1 MCNCWG
7 KSRLCCN
14 GGRPAP
20 CRCTAASATPAAQ
33 GTFEHIYRHHRRYR
47 ITEGSEEI
55 QMRKV
60 AAFLFGYLG
69 PRRKELSE
77 ITWDDVDYRKRPY

>member
-1 MCNCWG
+1 
-7 KSRLCCN
+7 
-14 GGRPAP
+14 
-20 CRCTAASATPAAQ
+20 
-33 GTFEHIYRHHRRYR
+33 
-47 ITEGSEEI
+47 
-55 QMRKV
+55 MRKV